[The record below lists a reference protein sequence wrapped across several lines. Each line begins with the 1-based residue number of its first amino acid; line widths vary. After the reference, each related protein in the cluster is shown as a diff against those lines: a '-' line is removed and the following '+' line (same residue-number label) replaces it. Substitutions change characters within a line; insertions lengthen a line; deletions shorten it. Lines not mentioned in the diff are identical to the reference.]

1 MNKSILNKLSKIPI
15 HLLFWVIVWFFYYT
29 FFSAGSSNQSF
40 IFWFSSILS
49 IVSIVASYSFMYQ
62 IIPDYLKHKKY
73 SQFTLYT
80 IYAFLFSM
88 CVVCRETITNFEEK
102 LPSQLF
108 IRSHRSF
115 IVAFRKINSY
125 TNEFLEIKDKTVPII
140 RSYKESVLDKLADV

>member
-1 MNKSILNKLSKIPI
+1 MNKTIVKEITKIPV
-15 HLLFWVIVWFFYYT
+15 HLLFWAIVWFFFYI

-49 IVSIVASYSFMYQ
+49 IVSIVTSYSFMYQ
-62 IIPDYLKHKKY
+62 IIPDYLIQKKY

-108 IRSHRSF
+108 IRSYRSF
-115 IVAFRKINSY
+115 IVAFRKVNSY
-125 TNEFLEIKDKTVPII
+125 TNEFLEIKDKTVSIS